1 MNIRKWGIPLG
12 KMTQEDLEDLLRC
25 IETSP
30 DVLVPPL
37 RGFDCGVHKL
47 GRDRCVVISTDPCV
61 NVPIEHFGWLLF
73 HYSASDVSVFGAS
86 PHYCTV
92 ELLGPPNTRPAV
104 FKNVMKQFCKSANDL
119 GTVIIT
125 GHTAT
130 YNGLNT
136 FLGVCTAYG
145 IIRRRDL
152 VTPAGA
158 RPGDLILCTKPI
170 GLEVLTNLAL
180 GKKRLAARLFGDRT
194 RYLAKQVHMQSCFEE
209 ARLLAKSRQVSAMH
223 DATEGGLVA
232 CLNEI
237 ADASNIGFVLD
248 YPSLQ
253 ILPELN
259 ILSKHFNL
267 SRDQIL
273 SISSTGTILAAIS
286 PKHERQVLERLH
298 RRGVDSR
305 IVGVFTKSK
314 KRLLKHDDQEKEFPK
329 RFNDPYA
336 EIIDTEHD

>member
-1 MNIRKWGIPLG
+1 MG
-12 KMTQEDLEDLLRC
+12 KMARKDLEDLLRC
-25 IETSP
+25 IRRSP
-30 DVLVPPL
+30 DVLVPPS
-37 RGFDCGVHKL
+37 RGFDCGVHRL
-47 GRDRCVVISTDPCV
+47 GRDHCIVISTDPCV
-61 NVPIEHFGWLLF
+61 NVPIDHFGWLLF

-104 FKNVMKQFCKSANDL
+104 FKKVMKQFCKSANDL
-119 GTVIIT
+119 GTAIIT
-125 GHTAT
+125 GHTGT
-130 YNGLNT
+130 YDGLNT

-158 RPGDLILCTKPI
+158 RPGDVILCTKPI

-180 GKKRLAARLFGDRT
+180 SKKRLATRLFGDRT

-209 ARLLAKSRQVSAMH
+209 ARLLARSGQVSAMH
-223 DATEGGLVA
+223 DATEGGLAA

-237 ADASNIGFVLD
+237 ADASNVGFVLD

-273 SISSTGTILAAIS
+273 SISSTGTLLAAIS
-286 PKHERQVLERLH
+286 PNHEREVLERLR
-298 RRGVDSR
+298 RRGIDSR
-305 IVGVFTKSK
+305 IVGIFTKSK
-314 KRLLKHDDQEKEFPK
+314 KHLLRYDDQEREFPK

-336 EIIDTEHD
+336 EIVGTEYD

>member
-1 MNIRKWGIPLG
+1 LG
-12 KMTQEDLEDLLRC
+12 KMAQEDLEDLLRC
-25 IETSP
+25 IRTSP
-30 DVLVPPL
+30 DVLVPPM

-47 GRDRCVVISTDPCV
+47 GRDRCVVISTDPCL

-73 HYSASDVSVFGAS
+73 HYSASDISVFGAS
-86 PHYCTV
+86 PHFCTV
-92 ELLGPPNTRPAV
+92 ELLGPPNTRPQV
-104 FKNVMKQFCKSANDL
+104 FKYVMKQFCRSANDL

-130 YNGLNT
+130 YDGLNT

-170 GLEVLTNLAL
+170 GSEVLTNLVFC
-180 GKKRLAARLFGDRT
+180 KRRLAAKLFGDRT
-194 RYLAKQVHMQSCFEE
+194 RYLAKQVRMQSCFEE
-209 ARLLAKSRQVSAMH
+209 ARLLAKSGEVSAMH
-223 DATEGGLVA
+223 DVTEGGLVA

-237 ADASNIGFVLD
+237 ADASNVGFVLN
-248 YPSLQ
+248 YHSLQ

-259 ILSKHFNL
+259 ILSKHFKL

-273 SISSTGTILAAIS
+273 SISSTGTLLAAIS
-286 PKHERQVLERLH
+286 PDHEREVLERLG
-298 RRGVDSR
+298 RRGIDSR
-305 IVGVFTKSK
+305 IVGIFTKSR
-314 KRLLKHDDQEKEFPK
+314 KRLLKHDDRETKFPE
-329 RFNDPYA
+329 RSSDPYA
-336 EIIDTEHD
+336 EIIGTDPN

>member
-1 MNIRKWGIPLG
+1 MG
-12 KMTQEDLEDLLRC
+12 KMARKHLEDLLRC
-25 IETSP
+25 IRASP
-30 DVLVPPL
+30 EVLVPPL

-47 GRDRCVVISTDPCV
+47 GRDHCIVISTDPCV
-61 NVPIEHFGWLLF
+61 NAPIDHFGWLLF

-104 FKNVMKQFCKSANDL
+104 FKKVMKQFCKSANDL

-125 GHTAT
+125 GHTGT
-130 YNGLNT
+130 YDGLNT

-170 GLEVLTNLAL
+170 GFEVLTNLAL
-180 GKKRLAARLFGDRT
+180 SKKRLATRLFGDRT

-209 ARLLAKSRQVSAMH
+209 ARLLAKSGQVSAMH
-223 DATEGGLVA
+223 DATEGGLAA

-237 ADASNIGFVLD
+237 ADASNVGFVLD

-273 SISSTGTILAAIS
+273 SISSTGTLLAAIS
-286 PKHERQVLERLH
+286 PNHEREVLERLR
-298 RRGVDSR
+298 RRGIDSR
-305 IVGVFTKSK
+305 IVGIFTKSK
-314 KRLLKHDDQEKEFPK
+314 KHLLRYDDQEREFPK

-336 EIIDTEHD
+336 EIVGTEYD